1 MEQWNTGFWNTGFWK
16 NGFWK
21 NGNVG
26 YCKIHLD
33 RELNK

>member
-1 MEQWNTGFWNTGFWK
+1 MEQWNAGIMGS
-16 NGFWK
+16 GPPAQRE